1 MLSLMRSNN
10 TTKGNKTMSQ
20 DNYQI
25 ITDAVLELMSK
36 HGTDWTKPWQAQ
48 ASLGHCNVQSGK
60 PYNGTNIF
68 LLAVSAMKQD
78 FSSNEWGTFNQWF
91 TLGGGKREK
100 IDGKWVVTKQ
110 SKYTVKPKGTKIIF
124 FDKIKIE
131 DKDTQEEKLI
141 PMLKGFTV
149 FNADQV
155 EGYTP
160 KPVQPITETKAR
172 HDRAEALIAL
182 TGADIRYGGDKA
194 FYVPSQDFV
203 QMPVLEDFKGTE
215 TSTDFE
221 AYYSTMFHE
230 LTHWTGNKAR
240 LDRKMVGRFGS
251 NAYAFEELVA
261 ELGAVFLTC
270 QVGINVAPR
279 PDHAKYLNNWL
290 EVIKSDKRAMVKAFA
305 QAQKASDYIL
315 GFEQAQQAKTA

>member
-1 MLSLMRSNN
+1 
-10 TTKGNKTMSQ
+10 MSQ

-25 ITDAVLELMSK
+25 ITDAVLELMAK

-68 LLAVSAMKQD
+68 LLAVSAMKQE
-78 FSSNEWGTFNQWF
+78 FSSNEWGTYKQW
-91 TLGGGKREK
+91 
-100 IDGKWVVTKQ
+100 Q
-110 SKYTVKPKGTKIIF
+110 SKGANVKKGQKGTKIIF

-131 DKDTQEEKLI
+131 DKETEQEKMI

-155 EGYTP
+155 DGYES
-160 KPVQPITETKAR
+160 KPVEPVAMVKDRDA
-172 HDRAEALIAL
+172 RAEALIAA
-182 TGADIRYGGDKA
+182 TGADIRYGGDRA

-215 TSTDFE
+215 TSSDIE

-251 NAYAFEELVA
+251 NAYAFEELIA

-315 GFEQAQQAKTA
+315 GFEQAQQAMTA

>member
-1 MLSLMRSNN
+1 M
-10 TTKGNKTMSQ
+10 Q

-25 ITDAVLELMSK
+25 ITDAVIQLMSE
-36 HGTDWTKPWQAQ
+36 HGKDWTKPWQAQ

-78 FSSNEWGTFNQWF
+78 FSSNEWGTFKQWQNK
-91 TLGGGKREK
+91 GAKVRKG
-100 IDGKWVVTKQ
+100 Q
-110 SKYTVKPKGTKIIF
+110 KGTKIIF

-155 EGYTP
+155 EGYES
-160 KPVQPITETKAR
+160 KPVEPIAQTKDR
-172 HDRAEALIAL
+172 DTRAEALIAA
-182 TGADIRYGGDKA
+182 TGADIRYGGDRA

-203 QMPVLEDFKGTE
+203 QMPILEDFKGTD
-215 TSTDFE
+215 TSSDVE
-221 AYYSTMFHE
+221 SYYSTMFHE

-240 LDRKMVGRFGS
+240 LDRKMVGKFGS
-251 NAYAFEELVA
+251 NAYAFEELIA

-270 QVGINVAPR
+270 QIGINVAPR

-315 GFEQAQQAKTA
+315 GFEQAQQAMTA

>member
-1 MLSLMRSNN
+1 
-10 TTKGNKTMSQ
+10 MSK

-25 ITDAVLELMSK
+25 ISDAVTQLMTE
-36 HGTDWTKPWQAQ
+36 HGTDWSKGWQAK
-48 ASLGHCNVQSGK
+48 ASLGHHNGITGK

-68 LLAVSAMKQD
+68 LLSISAMVND
-78 FSSNEWGTFNQWF
+78 FSSSEWGTFKQW
-91 TLGGGKREK
+91 
-100 IDGKWVVTKQ
+100 Q
-110 SKYTVKPKGTKIIF
+110 SKGAKVKKGQKGTGIIF

-131 DKDTQEEKLI
+131 DKETEEEKMI
-141 PMLKGFTV
+141 PLLKGFTV

-172 HDRAEALIAL
+172 HQRAEALIAL

-203 QMPVLEDFKGTE
+203 QMPVLEDFTGTK
-215 TSTDFE
+215 TSSDIE
-221 AYYSTMFHE
+221 CYYSTMFHE
-230 LTHWTGNKAR
+230 LTHWTGAKTR
-240 LDRKMVGRFGS
+240 LDRKMIGRFGS
-251 NAYAFEELVA
+251 NAYAFEELIA

-270 QVGINVAPR
+270 QIGINVAPR

-305 QAQKASDYIL
+305 QAQKASDFIL
-315 GFEQAQQAKTA
+315 GFEKVEQAQTA